1 MCVFAQ
7 LPLHIN
13 LDNPGGGSHRNF
25 VIQEAVQK
33 EIGGQFKA
41 FLRDH
46 QDANGD
52 PIYYDRLRNMC
63 TSEALFPTACP
74 LNAA

>member
-1 MCVFAQ
+1 MCACVQ

-25 VIQEAVQK
+25 VTQEAVQK

-63 TSEALFPTACP
+63 TSEAPVWTGRP
-74 LNAA
+74 LNTE